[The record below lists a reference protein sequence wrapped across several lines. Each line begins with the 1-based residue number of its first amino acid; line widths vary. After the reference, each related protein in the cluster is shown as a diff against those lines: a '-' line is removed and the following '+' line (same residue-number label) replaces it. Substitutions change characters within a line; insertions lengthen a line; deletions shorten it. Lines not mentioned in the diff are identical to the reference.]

1 MEDIKIIIID
11 YSGIAIGTIVME
23 KLEVNEDLIRH
34 VILNRIKG
42 FRKRFKDKY
51 GEIVIAAEGKK
62 NWRYD
67 VYPHYKAKR
76 KSGRAESSIDWN
88 EVFRITNLV
97 LEELRENF
105 HYKVM
110 QQARCEAD
118 DIIAA
123 LVENTQEFGNYEPVM
138 IVSADKDFGQLQK
151 YDNVAQYSPATKK
164 FIKEEHPRKQLIE
177 LILKGDQADGIP
189 NVLSPDNSFVDSI
202 RQTPLRQKKI
212 EEIMADLDE
221 GELLYAADW
230 YRNYQ
235 RNKKLIDLSETPQ
248 DLKQEIINTFNAL
261 GNKRPDSVKIMNYL
275 MEKRCRNLLE
285 DLGDFV

>member
-1 MEDIKIIIID
+1 MIIID

-23 KLEVNEDLIRH
+23 KLEINEDLIRH

-51 GEIVIAAEGKK
+51 GEILIAAEGKK

-67 VYPHYKAKR
+67 VYPQYKAKR

-88 EVFRITNLV
+88 EVFRITNLI
-97 LEELRENF
+97 LEELRDNF

-110 QQARCEAD
+110 QVERCEAD

-138 IVSADKDFGQLQK
+138 IVSADKDFSQLQK
-151 YDNVAQYSPATKK
+151 YNNVAQYSPATKK

-189 NVLSPDNSFVDSI
+189 NVLSPDNSFVDGI

-212 EEIMADLDE
+212 DEIIADLEE

-235 RNKKLIDLSETPQ
+235 RNKKLIDLSETPA
-248 DLKQEIINTFNAL
+248 DLKKEITS
-261 GNKRPDSVKIMNYL
+261 RPRVISAQMV
-275 MEKRCRNLLE
+275 
-285 DLGDFV
+285 

>member
-1 MEDIKIIIID
+1 MILID

-34 VILNRIKG
+34 VILNRIKM

-51 GEIVIAAEGKK
+51 GEVVITTEGKK

-67 VYPHYKAKR
+67 VFPNYKAKR
-76 KSGRAESSIDWN
+76 KSARKESSIDWN
-88 EVFRITNLV
+88 EVFRITNMI
-97 LEELRENF
+97 LEELRDNF

-110 QQARCEAD
+110 KHDRCEAD
-118 DIIAA
+118 DVIAA
-123 LVENTQEFGNYEPVM
+123 LVENTQEFGKYEPVM
-138 IVSADKDFGQLQK
+138 IISADKDFAQLQK
-151 YDNVAQYSPATKK
+151 YDNVAQYSPMTKK

-189 NVLSPDNSFVDSI
+189 NVLSPDDIFVTEG

-212 EEIMADLDE
+212 DEIIADLDE

-235 RNKKLIDLSETPQ
+235 RNKKLIDLSETPA
-248 DLKQEIINTFNAL
+248 DVKKEIINNFESQET
-261 GNKRPDSVKIMNYL
+261 KRPDSMKVMNYL

-285 DLGDFV
+285 DIGDFI